1 MKKITT
7 LLAIACTALLIQ
19 SCGTSAEIKGPKVVL
34 PHFAIVDDLSKLKEG
49 MTKQDVLRTLNG
61 VYPYDI
67 LNGTILNCEV
77 HEYKYY
83 KQERNIG
90 SDDAT
95 TKNAL
100 TSGPDRYVKPN
111 IVHVVYKEG
120 KLYSVLTGG
129 SKKDLAKL
137 MVELNDI
144 SKTCANNNGGIIYGC
159 MDPMSLNYNPNATVD
174 NKDCKYCD
182 CGTIRNP
189 KYNPNLPISEC
200 NQPCIKE
207 PSKQDSKEEKTEEE
221 CTYCDLFKAIGTNSN
236 TNVNINISPEG
247 LSTKKTKTKK

>member
-1 MKKITT
+1 MKKITN
-7 LLAIACTALLIQ
+7 LLWVACVALLMQ
-19 SCGTSAEIKGPKVVL
+19 SCGTTAEIKGPKVVL
-34 PHFAIVDDLSKLKEG
+34 PHFATVDDISKLKEG
-49 MTKQDVLRTLNG
+49 MNKQDVLRTLNG

-67 LNGTILNCEV
+67 LNGTNINCEV

-90 SDDAT
+90 NDNET

-111 IVHVVYKEG
+111 TAHVVYKEG
-120 KLYSVLTGG
+120 KLYSVLTAG
-129 SKKDLAKL
+129 SKKDLTKL
-137 MVELNDI
+137 IVELNEI
-144 SKTCANNNGGIIYGC
+144 SKTCTNNNGGIIYGC

-174 NKDCKYCD
+174 NKDCKYCE
-182 CGTIRNP
+182 CGTFRNP

-207 PSKQDSKEEKTEEE
+207 QEKQKEEKIEEE
-221 CTYCDLFKAIGTNSN
+221 CTYCDLFKAIGTNAN

-247 LSTKKTKTKK
+247 LSNKKIKTKK